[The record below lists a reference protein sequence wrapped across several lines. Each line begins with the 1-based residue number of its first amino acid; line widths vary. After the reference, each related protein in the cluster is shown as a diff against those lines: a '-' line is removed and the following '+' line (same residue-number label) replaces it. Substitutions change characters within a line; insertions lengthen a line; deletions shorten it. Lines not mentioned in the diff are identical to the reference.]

1 VIKEPSRSG
10 YLRFLDNCAI
20 LIVEEGFIEE
30 DELLES
36 LQKLFDQK
44 WQWQLKEI
52 EDFRYLVR
60 FPPHKQIASTLISDT
75 TYFKM
80 KKEGVLVSLKAWT
93 RDIDPYDILDEV
105 WVQVSGIPPK
115 WSNWKTFRQVP
126 SSLGK
131 MMEVDWSSL
140 FASFFGMVRIKITCK
155 YV

>member
-30 DELLES
+30 EELLES

-105 WVQVSGIPPK
+105 WVQVSGIPP
-115 WSNWKTFRQVP
+115 QVEQLEDIQA
-126 SSLGK
+126 SAFLTGK
-131 MMEVDWSSL
+131 DDGSRLELPV
-140 FASFFGMVRIKITCK
+140 C
-155 YV
+155 